1 MSRVGNK
8 TVPIP
13 DGVKLVQDG
22 DTLKVTGP
30 KGTLEETFR
39 PEITV
44 NISETEVNVSRS
56 SEKPDVRALH
66 GLTRALI
73 NNMVVGVTQGY
84 EKVLEIQGVGWRANM
99 KGKTLNLQLGHSHPV
114 TVEPPAGIE
123 FAVDGNTIIKV
134 SGISKQAVGQ
144 AAAKVRAWR
153 KPEPYKG
160 KGVRYQ
166 GEHVRRKVGKAG
178 A

>member
-1 MSRVGNK
+1 
-8 TVPIP
+8 VPIP
-13 DGVKLVQDG
+13 DGVKVAQEG
-22 DTLKVTGP
+22 NILKVTGP
-30 KGTLEETFR
+30 KGSLDQAIH
-39 PEITV
+39 PEMTIE
-44 NISETEVNVSRS
+44 ILDSEVVVSRPND
-56 SEKPDVRALH
+56 KPNVRALH

-73 NNMVVGVTQGY
+73 NNMVEGVTKGY

-114 TVEPPAGIE
+114 SVEPPEGIE
-123 FAVDGNTIIKV
+123 FSVDGTTVIKV
-134 SGISKQAVGQ
+134 NGIDKQAVGQ
-144 AAAKVRAWR
+144 VAAKVRAWR

>member
-1 MSRVGNK
+1 VL
-8 TVPIP
+8 IP
-13 DGVKLVQDG
+13 DGVKIALEG

-30 KGTLEETFR
+30 KGTLEQSFN
-39 PEITV
+39 PELTIEVTD
-44 NISETEVNVSRS
+44 SELVVSRPND
-56 SEKPDVRALH
+56 KPDVRALH

-73 NNMVVGVTQGY
+73 QNMVVGVSQGY

-99 KGKTLNLQLGHSHPV
+99 KGKTLNLQLGFSHPV
-114 TVEPPAGIE
+114 SVEPPDGIE
-123 FAVDGNTIIKV
+123 FSVDGTTIIKV
-134 SGISKQAVGQ
+134 NGIDKQAVGQ
-144 AAAKVRAWR
+144 VAAKVRAWR